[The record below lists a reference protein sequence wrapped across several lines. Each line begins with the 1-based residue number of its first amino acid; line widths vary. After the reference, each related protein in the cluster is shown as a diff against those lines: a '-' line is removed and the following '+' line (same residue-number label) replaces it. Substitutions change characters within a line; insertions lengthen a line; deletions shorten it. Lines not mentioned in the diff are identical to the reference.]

1 MQRDIEP
8 QTKNS
13 VTLESLVGA
22 MLLSSVFL
30 VYGAYGLYKN
40 DLLLPTRVGIQHLQ
54 NIDAIA
60 FYAVVLIG
68 VPTNVIKL
76 REWMKHGDGNSNA
89 FKTADF
95 YSNLSLYAY
104 IVFLIFDV
112 FS

>member
-1 MQRDIEP
+1 MQRDTEP
-8 QTKNS
+8 QAKNS

-22 MLLSSVFL
+22 MLLSAAFL
-30 VYGAYGLYKN
+30 VYGAYGLYQN

-60 FYAVVLIG
+60 FYAVVLIA
-68 VPTNVIKL
+68 VPTNAIKL

-89 FKTADF
+89 FETADF
-95 YSNLSLYAY
+95 YSKLSVYTY